1 MARRLTPIDVDVVK
15 ARLAEGISLHVIA
28 SEHGCNS
35 TTLKRRCRALGLDI
49 PDQRKLGGHL
59 PTGPALIAEL
69 RQASP
74 RDLAERYGTTPK
86 AVWNAVHRARAH
98 ADASGIRRSVRHD
111 RRLPETAV
119 LVAELRDGETA
130 ITLAARYGVT
140 KAAIR
145 SALRIDS
152 FVIQGDRVF
161 IDGSVGRTSLTELQ
175 RMRQASVIEKR
186 AREIQTSKMGA
197 AA

>member
-1 MARRLTPIDVDVVK
+1 MARHLTPIDVEVVK
-15 ARLAEGISLHVIA
+15 VRLAEGISLHVIA
-28 SEHGCNS
+28 NEHGCNS
-35 TTLKRRCRALGLDI
+35 TTLKRRCRALGLEI
-49 PDQRKLGGHL
+49 PDQRKLGGRL

-69 RQASP
+69 RHARP
-74 RDLAERYGTTPK
+74 RDLAEHYGTTTK
-86 AVWNAVHRARAH
+86 AVWNAVHRARTH

-111 RRLPETAV
+111 RKLPETAV

-145 SALRIDS
+145 AALRIDS

-161 IDGSVGRTSLTELQ
+161 MDGSVGRAGLTEFQ
-175 RMRQASVIEKR
+175 RMRQAAAIEKR
-186 AREIQTSKMGA
+186 AREIQSSKLGA